1 MNHSRSRALSVRGAM
16 IIALLAA
23 ASMMFAST
31 ALRAETLPQGS
42 APAARIEFSDS
53 LDSLIVIAMRDSPRL
68 RALEADHEAMLAQ
81 ASRAGALPDPTLTYS
96 YQGAPIDEPW
106 PTAAMEQRI
115 ELEQMLPF
123 PGKQGL
129 MKSMM
134 SAEAEM
140 AKAQLDRARLEVV
153 AELHAAYRDLQLL
166 HASIAIAE
174 ENQATLRTI
183 AVTARTRYETGAS
196 GQTDLLKTN
205 VEAALGQAR
214 LASLRVRV
222 PAALSRVN
230 ALLDRPADTPV
241 ALGTT
246 RVPELPELPA
256 LESRAL
262 AAQPMLRMQQRA
274 IEKAELAVR
283 LAKREALPD
292 FMVGGGYMA
301 MKDADDAWMGMLG
314 VTLPIWRGNKL
325 GPMRRQ
331 AEQELAAA
339 RAQLEQARNETVTMV
354 REEWAMAAGA
364 RETLRAYEESV
375 VPQAE
380 QAFIA
385 TRAGYETGSSGF
397 LDLLDAQRS
406 RLQARLGLIEA
417 RTEYLKHLA
426 QLALAAGDGARL
438 GLESGVSH
446 D

>member
-1 MNHSRSRALSVRGAM
+1 
-16 IIALLAA
+16 
-23 ASMMFAST
+23 
-31 ALRAETLPQGS
+31 
-42 APAARIEFSDS
+42 
-53 LDSLIVIAMRDSPRL
+53 
-68 RALEADHEAMLAQ
+68 
-81 ASRAGALPDPTLTYS
+81 
-96 YQGAPIDEPW
+96 
-106 PTAAMEQRI
+106 
-115 ELEQMLPF
+115 
-123 PGKQGL
+123 
-129 MKSMM
+129 
-134 SAEAEM
+134 
-140 AKAQLDRARLEVV
+140 V